1 MTSQREVGD
10 ELGHR
15 ARTDREG
22 PPYTKIRDLDFL
34 AISFKGSFWLQCV
47 EFSVEKKIVVKKLYL

>member
-15 ARTDREG
+15 ARTDHEG

-34 AISFKGSFWLQCV
+34 AISFKGSF
-47 EFSVEKKIVVKKLYL
+47 